1 MCLGTRRMIVVI
13 FRAKVRGLDEEYS
26 KVAARMRD
34 LALNEF
40 GCLEFHSVMEDRNE
54 VALSYW
60 TSEENIRAWKSHPEH
75 IAAQVRGKEVWY
87 ESYSVQT
94 ASITREY
101 SAST

>member
-1 MCLGTRRMIVVI
+1 MYVVV
-13 FRAKVRGLDEEYS
+13 FRAKVRGLNEEYS
-26 KVAARMRD
+26 KVAARLRD

-60 TSEENIRAWKSHPEH
+60 TSEKSIRAWKSHPEH

-87 ESYSVQT
+87 ESYSVQI
-94 ASITREY
+94 ANITREY